1 MPLIKSAMRG
11 LKPSVVP
18 LPVSFGLGCASLS
31 LTGGDIAH
39 TTARFSTER
48 ISKKCRSLSKKMQG
62 QTILQLCYVSQAGER
77 RAPDAQE
84 RGGIQVHAKQLMKRC
99 ARCHRKLGLG
109 VRARNLWNGR
119 WWVHVRFCSTHCEAL
134 YQQEQYDANAHRWRT
149 FLARRN
155 PQS

>member
-1 MPLIKSAMRG
+1 VATLLTRLPASQLSGFPKNAGRCPKKCKD
-11 LKPSVVP
+11 KPSF
-18 LPVSFGLGCASLS
+18 SFATFLKQESDG
-31 LTGGDIAH
+31 
-39 TTARFSTER
+39 
-48 ISKKCRSLSKKMQG
+48 
-62 QTILQLCYVSQAGER
+62 R
-77 RAPDAQE
+77 RMRQE

-155 PQS
+155 PQG